1 MVPAAAVVAAVAV
14 VVATGAAKEG
24 GRGGDGDLAILCL
37 LLGFRYAW
45 MHECSE
51 AGMQIC
57 MDVSYH
63 RVHCAAVVAKAS
75 SEL

>member
-1 MVPAAAVVAAVAV
+1 
-14 VVATGAAKEG
+14 
-24 GRGGDGDLAILCL
+24 
-37 LLGFRYAW
+37 

-75 SEL
+75 SELLRKAATNGCIDGVQGCEGDERKSYNMRFM